1 MSDLPTPPTAA
12 SAEEEATPLFHREGA
27 PDTPARPVATPG
39 YEEAALELPVTPGPV
54 EPLVPSLPEEP
65 AAEPARLPAATVA
78 EIRPSATAPHF
89 RTDHCPRCGYA
100 DFGAGT
106 VIAYNGG
113 FHPAYFKPARLT
125 FRHLSWMWR
134 PFRAI
139 VELEA
144 QVCRQCGLVMLQ
156 VNTDRLRQVEK
167 RSGDRE

>member
-1 MSDLPTPPTAA
+1 MNNLPTPPAA
-12 SAEEEATPLFHREGA
+12 APAEGEAVPLFERAAALPADAPGRTVEA
-27 PDTPARPVATPG
+27 PDLLATPG
-39 YEEAALELPVTPGPV
+39 LDQPLPLPEQPT
-54 EPLVPSLPEEP
+54 LPEEP
-65 AAEPARLPAATVA
+65 PALTDSVA
-78 EIRPSATAPHF
+78 APHF
-89 RTDHCPRCGYA
+89 RTDLCPRCGYA

-106 VIAYNGG
+106 VITYNGG

-125 FRHLSWMWR
+125 FRRLSWLWR

-156 VNTDRLRQVEK
+156 VNTDKLRQVEK